1 MDKKWWTL
9 VAVGAGTFMLLLDV
23 TIVTVALPDIRQA
36 LNSSFSDPQWTVDAY
51 TRHPLHSGG
60 RPCHTHIR

>member
-1 MDKKWWTL
+1 MRM
-9 VAVGAGTFMLLLDV
+9 GTFMLLLDV

-51 TRHPLHSGG
+51 NRHPLHSGG
-60 RPCHTHIR
+60 RRCHTRIR